1 MRRILGPNILA
12 GAVFL
17 GVGVG
22 AACSIAVSI
31 PAAEN
36 QPGQEVST
44 QGPTDRS
51 HWAFQKPSRPPIPGV
66 ANASWVRTPV
76 DAFILSRLEQA
87 GLQPASPVD
96 RATLLRRV
104 TFDLTGLPP
113 TPDELQHFLQDTR
126 PDAYVRVVD
135 RLLASPHYGE
145 RWAQHW
151 LDVARYAESNGYE
164 LDAERPHAWHYRD
177 YVVQVFNAD
186 KPFDRFVIEQM
197 AGDLLAMG
205 LPGPPGGEG
214 GRELWVASG
223 FNRCGPIHLV
233 SGNTDPEV
241 NRQEVLTE
249 MTGAVGSAFLG
260 LTIGC
265 ARCHDHKFDPLTQAE
280 YYQLQAFFAASRPK
294 EIDIAAAEERAA
306 FDQRNKDLQAQLA
319 PLRKQVAAMDAPY
332 KSLLTELKKLS
343 LEPAYRDAL
352 DVEATK
358 RTPEQKKRA
367 EHAQI
372 LIKVTWDEI
381 VEAMT
386 PAERAQR
393 AELRGRI

>member
-22 AACSIAVSI
+22 AACSIAVSV

-44 QGPTDRS
+44 QGPTDRP

-126 PDAYVRVVD
+126 PDAYVRVVQ

-151 LDVARYAESNGYE
+151 LDVVRYAESNGYE

-177 YVVQVFNAD
+177 YVIQSFNAD
-186 KPFDRFVIEQM
+186 KAFNQFLCEQL
-197 AGDLLAMG
+197 AGDLLAAA
-205 LPGPPGGEG
+205 LDQQQEDKTQ
-214 GRELWVASG
+214 LADLLIATG
-223 FNRCGPIHLV
+223 FNRC
-233 SGNTDPEV
+233 
-241 NRQEVLTE
+241 
-249 MTGAVGSAFLG
+249 
-260 LTIGC
+260 
-265 ARCHDHKFDPLTQAE
+265 
-280 YYQLQAFFAASRPK
+280 
-294 EIDIAAAEERAA
+294 
-306 FDQRNKDLQAQLA
+306 
-319 PLRKQVAAMDAPY
+319 
-332 KSLLTELKKLS
+332 
-343 LEPAYRDAL
+343 
-352 DVEATK
+352 
-358 RTPEQKKRA
+358 
-367 EHAQI
+367 
-372 LIKVTWDEI
+372 
-381 VEAMT
+381 
-386 PAERAQR
+386 
-393 AELRGRI
+393 